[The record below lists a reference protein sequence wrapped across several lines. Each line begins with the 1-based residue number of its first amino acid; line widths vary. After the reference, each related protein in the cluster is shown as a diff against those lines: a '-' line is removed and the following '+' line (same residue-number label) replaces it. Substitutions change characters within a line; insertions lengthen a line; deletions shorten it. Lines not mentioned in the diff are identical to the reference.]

1 MTQVLIANML
11 QSMIGEELLK
21 IVRQNIRFL
30 SLPILISAN
39 E

>member
-1 MTQVLIANML
+1 MTQVLIANMP

-21 IVRQNIRFL
+21 IVRQNIRFH